1 MSPPLSDVS
10 CSERTGLGLHVACE
24 AVESSAAERAVWGNQ
39 RPADRQTRFLGGRVL
54 RIFSL
59 PELIGQKKSK
69 LFVYHQN
76 GLPKKYKVH
85 ELRE

>member
-1 MSPPLSDVS
+1 MKQGANQVAQGQREMSLPVLMLEPPNGGFPFLILS
-10 CSERTGLGLHVACE
+10 
-24 AVESSAAERAVWGNQ
+24 
-39 RPADRQTRFLGGRVL
+39 
-54 RIFSL
+54 SL

-85 ELRE
+85 ELRA